1 MNVFGSVMLSTAE
14 MTNLLLLVAIVV
26 CVGAMIMFLAKAA
39 VILRVQA
46 DDVIR
51 PSTMSTN
58 HSVPVP
64 RLKMTRVH
72 IPFTFRL
79 LETGNNSFEEVRLAV
94 SSQVNYSLQ
103 AFWAVSIRELHMSL
117 WRTWSEL
124 RDQTKHSTIVNSTHC
139 QQLATNVRCQQPHSE
154 KVVVLKSPKPPLVLG
169 APPRLAYPLVVFMIR
184 EMESDELLHPD
195 ETVILV
201 NVVHLR
207 DPVCPLPTSILAQY
221 LKQASG
227 QLSCLKQLYL
237 ATGDPTSAD
246 DGNPSQITGSLSLAE
261 PVACADNSGPLLCSD
276 SILRDCPGIEQLC
289 VVCHYFP
296 LSRALLPCRH
306 TCICAVCF
314 NKLDRCPM
322 CRAAIT
328 SYFCIRTEE
337 YVPPSNVEPKV
348 NSKSKMA
355 VHWLDALNDRLT
367 DFLGFR

>member
-1 MNVFGSVMLSTAE
+1 MNVLSSLILSTVEVA
-14 MTNLLLLVAIVV
+14 NLLPVVAVV
-26 CVGAMIMFLAKAA
+26 ICVGAMIMFLAKAA

-46 DDVIR
+46 DDTLR
-51 PSTMSTN
+51 PSTIPTN
-58 HSVPVP
+58 PNVQVP

-94 SSQVNYSLQ
+94 SSQVKYQ
-103 AFWAVSIRELHMSL
+103 MAAFWAVSIRELHMSL

-124 RDQTKHSTIVNSTHC
+124 REQTRLSVIVDSAHC

-154 KVVVLKSPKPPLVLG
+154 TVVALKSPKPPLLLG

-184 EMESDELLHPD
+184 ETETDELLHPD

-237 ATGDPTSAD
+237 ATGDPSSSD
-246 DGNPSQITGSLSLAE
+246 DGGSAQISGSLSLAE
-261 PVACADNSGPLLCSD
+261 PVACADSTGPLLCTD
-276 SILRDCPGIEQLC
+276 SVLQDCPGIEQLC

-314 NKLDRCPM
+314 GKLDRCPM

-328 SYFCIRTEE
+328 SYFCIRSEE
-337 YVPPSNVEPKV
+337 YVPPNAIESKV
-348 NSKSKMA
+348 NSKSKVT